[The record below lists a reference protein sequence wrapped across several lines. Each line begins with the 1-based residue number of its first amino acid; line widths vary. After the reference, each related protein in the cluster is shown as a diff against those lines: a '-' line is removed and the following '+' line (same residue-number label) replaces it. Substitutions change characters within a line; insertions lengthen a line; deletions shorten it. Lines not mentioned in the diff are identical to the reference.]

1 MSMRIVKSAR
11 RTDETEISLT
21 LNLDGSGI
29 YDVDTGCGFL
39 NHMLELFSRHGR
51 FDLTLACRG
60 DVQVD
65 YHHTVEDIA
74 IVLGRA
80 FSEALGDR
88 AGINRYGTCTLP
100 MDEALILAAVDIS
113 GRPAVGYALEVP
125 TEKVGDFDTELER
138 QAENG
143 KPLLGI
149 CLGMQLL
156 FEKSYEYG
164 EHAGLGMLPGSVCPL
179 EPDLA
184 AAGFSYKVPHI
195 GWNSL
200 HLVRPENPL
209 MANTREGDFVYFVH
223 SFYAKGCGDALVAG
237 AEYGVTVPGAVA
249 RGNVYGCQFHP
260 EKSGEAGLRIL
271 RAFAAL

>member
-11 RTDETEISLT
+11 RTDETEIRLT

-113 GRPAVGYALEVP
+113 GRLPAI
-125 TEKVGDFDTELER
+125 F
-138 QAENG
+138 
-143 KPLLGI
+143 
-149 CLGMQLL
+149 
-156 FEKSYEYG
+156 
-164 EHAGLGMLPGSVCPL
+164 
-179 EPDLA
+179 
-184 AAGFSYKVPHI
+184 
-195 GWNSL
+195 
-200 HLVRPENPL
+200 
-209 MANTREGDFVYFVH
+209 
-223 SFYAKGCGDALVAG
+223 
-237 AEYGVTVPGAVA
+237 
-249 RGNVYGCQFHP
+249 
-260 EKSGEAGLRIL
+260 
-271 RAFAAL
+271 

>member
-100 MDEALILAAVDIS
+100 MDEALILPV
-113 GRPAVGYALEVP
+113 GCWRRPPVCPCTA
-125 TEKVGDFDTELER
+125 T
-138 QAENG
+138 
-143 KPLLGI
+143 
-149 CLGMQLL
+149 
-156 FEKSYEYG
+156 S
-164 EHAGLGMLPGSVCPL
+164 PGSW
-179 EPDLA
+179 A
-184 AAGFSYKVPHI
+184 ASSRSRP
-195 GWNSL
+195 GW
-200 HLVRPENPL
+200 P
-209 MANTREGDFVYFVH
+209 
-223 SFYAKGCGDALVAG
+223 
-237 AEYGVTVPGAVA
+237 VT
-249 RGNVYGCQFHP
+249 
-260 EKSGEAGLRIL
+260 K
-271 RAFAAL
+271 